1 MLEQNII
8 SVSSSP
14 WSSPVVV
21 VRKKDG
27 TTRFC
32 IDYRKLNAVTRKDS
46 YPLPRIDNSL
56 DSSHSKGQLSPA

>member
-14 WSSPVVV
+14 WSSPVVL
-21 VRKKDG
+21 VRKQDG

-46 YPLPRIDNSL
+46 YPLPSLDNSL
-56 DSSHSKGQLSPA
+56 DSSHLKGQLSPA